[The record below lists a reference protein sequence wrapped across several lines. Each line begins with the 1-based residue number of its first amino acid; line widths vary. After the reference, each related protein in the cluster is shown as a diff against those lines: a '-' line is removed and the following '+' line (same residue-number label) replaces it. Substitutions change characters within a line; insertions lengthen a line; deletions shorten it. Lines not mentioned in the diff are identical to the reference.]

1 MGGFMNKELDSILLR
16 IENAVEKEEY
26 DKALSLIEENV
37 ANLFSSRNIK
47 PVIVL
52 LGNIPEDRFMTPLQK
67 LIRGWVSFM
76 CGDSLDVIKVLTEL
90 EPYAL
95 TSAEENSVYYSL
107 KAVSIFMDNQEEA
120 LSSAKLSVE
129 VMEKDSKSFYMAIAR
144 LTYAQLLSSVGDHRK
159 AAHEFFS
166 AYHIFK
172 KHKSYFP
179 AVTSLVNYGI
189 KKHALGEIADIVTLF
204 RNELAASSKYDDDGV
219 FELLKL
225 PLGIAYFEMNRQ
237 NQAIECL
244 ESVKTLMYQLDFVH
258 MYGVLEMYLVY
269 AYGIS
274 GLYSRA
280 YSLINELAGRL
291 SRLSFENISTFCAAL
306 RAHINL
312 LEGVPVSESD
322 KQLLEADYL
331 AGGKHTPIGTLLILA
346 RLKLN
351 SDMES
356 FSMNDL
362 IAWQESPAT
371 VKNVPFAQTAAIL
384 TAEYYYQLREMAYC
398 REYLE
403 KAVAIYTNYR
413 LSARFLIEKV
423 ECLNLLKEINRDL
436 YHLVNSRWDVEA
448 ALVSLTQREHE
459 ILSLMA
465 LGLSNKQISN
475 QLCIGIGTIK
485 WHINNIFNKLHVK
498 RRSQAVAQA
507 RKLGLLR

>member
-1 MGGFMNKELDSILLR
+1 M
-16 IENAVEKEEY
+16 
-26 DKALSLIEENV
+26 
-37 ANLFSSRNIK
+37 
-47 PVIVL
+47 
-52 LGNIPEDRFMTPLQK
+52 
-67 LIRGWVSFM
+67 
-76 CGDSLDVIKVLTEL
+76 
-90 EPYAL
+90 
-95 TSAEENSVYYSL
+95 
-107 KAVSIFMDNQEEA
+107 
-120 LSSAKLSVE
+120 
-129 VMEKDSKSFYMAIAR
+129 
-144 LTYAQLLSSVGDHRK
+144 
-159 AAHEFFS
+159 
-166 AYHIFK
+166 
-172 KHKSYFP
+172 
-179 AVTSLVNYGI
+179 
-189 KKHALGEIADIVTLF
+189 
-204 RNELAASSKYDDDGV
+204 

-225 PLGIAYFEMNRQ
+225 PLGVHFEMNRQ

-371 VKNVPFAQTAAIL
+371 VKNVPFTTAAIL

-398 REYLE
+398 RIPGEGGCHLYQH
-403 KAVAIYTNYR
+403 R

-423 ECLNLLKEINRDL
+423 D
-436 YHLVNSRWDVEA
+436 A
-448 ALVSLTQREHE
+448 
-459 ILSLMA
+459 
-465 LGLSNKQISN
+465 
-475 QLCIGIGTIK
+475 
-485 WHINNIFNKLHVK
+485 
-498 RRSQAVAQA
+498 
-507 RKLGLLR
+507 